1 MEFENPALAAIDR
14 LAELPEGWD
23 SYDAP
28 RIAEVCREMARQ
40 CVSQVQRL
48 LGPPYA
54 NPLVGP
60 TPEAGVALMWRKE
73 RGSEIDVLCSPS
85 GVRYLVLSPHR
96 QVVRSDA
103 ITDFGQFALQV
114 LKRLDL

>member
-1 MEFENPALAAIDR
+1 LESPALAAIDR
-14 LAELPEGWD
+14 FAELPEGWD

-28 RIAEVCREMARQ
+28 RIADVCRELARQ
-40 CVSQVQRL
+40 CVSHVQRL

-60 TPEAGVALMWRKE
+60 TAEAGVVLMWRKE

-85 GVRYLVLSPHR
+85 GARYLVLNPHR
-96 QVVRSDA
+96 QVVLSDA
-103 ITDFGQFALQV
+103 ITDFGHFALQV

>member
-1 MEFENPALAAIDR
+1 MELENPVLAAIDR
-14 LAELPEGWD
+14 LAELAEGWD
-23 SYDAP
+23 SYEAP
-28 RIAEVCREMARQ
+28 RIAEVSREFARQ
-40 CVSQVQRL
+40 CVNQVQRL
-48 LGPPYA
+48 LGPSYA

-60 TPEAGVALMWRKE
+60 TPEAGVALVWRKD

-96 QVVRSDA
+96 QVVRSEG
-103 ITDFGQFALQV
+103 ITDFGHFALQV